1 MKFKIMDSR
10 ISVIKNG
17 YEVAEI
23 TSDGF
28 HVTQY
33 NPTFSYSEMK
43 QIVRK
48 MKEEN
53 MPDGRDANHD
63 NN

>member
-1 MKFKIMDSR
+1 MKFKSMDSK
-10 ISVIKNG
+10 IVVIKDG

-23 TSDGF
+23 TGDGF

-43 QIVRK
+43 QVIQK
-48 MKEEN
+48 MKQEN
-53 MPDGRDANHD
+53 LPEAWEGNHD
-63 NN
+63 

>member
-1 MKFKIMDSR
+1 MKFRNIDSKIVVVKD
-10 ISVIKNG
+10 G

-33 NPTFSYSEMK
+33 NPTFSCKEMK
-43 QIVRK
+43 QITQK
-48 MKEEN
+48 MKQENLSDGWEEK
-53 MPDGRDANHD
+53 
-63 NN
+63 